1 MKEPPDPH
9 AGRELVQGI
18 ENQKSGPWAE
28 AAGGVTRPRA
38 AHTEEHREP
47 CERYPPTE
55 TVRAPRQDHAPDHE
69 PSAGQDP
76 EDASTKKARARD
88 FGDRPAGAGGA
99 QDGELDAQGEQL
111 STGHDGGPD
120 RRQREAPGQAR
131 ASGSTL
137 RQRGSQQQEREE
149 HAADGDRL
157 PAQG

>member
-69 PSAGQDP
+69 PRAGRRRTRPPRAQARRRAP
-76 EDASTKKARARD
+76 TQRRRTKKIGVPMDARTRNTWA
-88 FGDRPAGAGGA
+88 FPKA
-99 QDGELDAQGEQL
+99 
-111 STGHDGGPD
+111 
-120 RRQREAPGQAR
+120 
-131 ASGSTL
+131 ASAIT
-137 RQRGSQQQEREE
+137 R
-149 HAADGDRL
+149 
-157 PAQG
+157 